1 MNKTLEKTI
10 VGDITPINKNVL
22 WIDSNN
28 NQIKYNNHGKWVSLS
43 SKSGVDIESI
53 NLILETIIN
62 G

>member
-1 MNKTLEKTI
+1 MKTLEKTI
-10 VGDITPINKNVL
+10 VGATAPTDKNVL

-53 NLILETIIN
+53 NLVLETIIN

>member
-1 MNKTLEKTI
+1 MKTLEKTI
-10 VGDITPINKNVL
+10 VGATAPTNTNVL

-28 NQIKYNNHGKWVSLS
+28 NQIKYNNQGKWVNLS

-53 NLILETIIN
+53 NLVLETIIN

>member
-10 VGDITPINKNVL
+10 VGSMAPTDKNVL

-53 NLILETIIN
+53 NLVLETIIN